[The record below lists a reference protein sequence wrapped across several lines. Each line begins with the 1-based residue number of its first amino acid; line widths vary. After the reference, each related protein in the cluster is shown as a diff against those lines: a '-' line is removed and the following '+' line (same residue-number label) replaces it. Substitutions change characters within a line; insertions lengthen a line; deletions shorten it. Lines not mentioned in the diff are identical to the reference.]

1 MEKFQNLIVVKNI
14 ILIIRYINKNELF
27 LFTTKTCPGCETVKI
42 LFKEKKIRFNE
53 VNATEENIKKFNLD
67 ISTVPFFLYFD
78 NNGKS
83 FYFVNVFSIKEFI
96 LNFKK

>member
-1 MEKFQNLIVVKNI
+1 MRLMQ
-14 ILIIRYINKNELF
+14 R
-27 LFTTKTCPGCETVKI
+27 
-42 LFKEKKIRFNE
+42 
-53 VNATEENIKKFNLD
+53 EENIKKFNLD
-67 ISTVPFFLYFD
+67 ISTVPFLLYFD